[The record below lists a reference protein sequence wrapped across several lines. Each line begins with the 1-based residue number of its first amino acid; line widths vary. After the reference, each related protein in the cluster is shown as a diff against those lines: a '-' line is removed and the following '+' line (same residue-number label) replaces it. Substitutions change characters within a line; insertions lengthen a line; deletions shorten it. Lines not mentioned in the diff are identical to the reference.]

1 MQSRFVLCLLLALH
15 TPIAAAQGLALTFDD
30 GVDPARSPDAAK
42 VNSDLLDNLRDLG
55 VSAAF
60 FPTLVHTDGAEGK
73 ALVRAWSEAGHMI
86 GNHTSRHR
94 NLDSEKLALA
104 DFIEDV
110 KEAEAAFRDLPTWA
124 PLLRFPYLKEGN
136 TKAKRDGMRA
146 WMASNGYTA
155 APVSIDTSDW
165 FFNTVFLSLSAAR
178 DEKRLAVLHD
188 SYVQHLVDRATYYD
202 DLARKVLGRSPNHVL
217 LLHVNAINAAWLTDA
232 VTALQRHGWSILSP
246 TAAFEDPIYHLS
258 LDVLPAGESIV
269 WSLARTA
276 GVGDLR
282 YPAEDSVYE
291 EPKLRALGLLR

>member
-1 MQSRFVLCLLLALH
+1 MQMHFVLFLLLVLQ
-15 TPIAAAQGLALTFDD
+15 TPIAVAQGLALTFDD

-42 VNSDLLDNLRDLG
+42 VNGDLLDELRHLG

-60 FPTLVHTDGAEGK
+60 FPTLVHTGGAEGR
-73 ALVRAWSEAGHMI
+73 ALVRAWSDAGHMI

-94 NLDSEKLALA
+94 NLDSGKLSLP

-124 PLLRFPYLKEGN
+124 PLLRFPYLKEGS
-136 TKAKRDGMRA
+136 TKEKRDGMRA
-146 WMASNGYTA
+146 WMASNGYSA

-232 VTALQRHGWSILSP
+232 VTALQQHGWSILSAR
-246 TAAFEDPIYHLS
+246 AAFEDPIYRMS
-258 LDVLPAGESIV
+258 PDILPAGESIV
-269 WSLARTA
+269 WSLAKAA

-291 EPKLRALGLLR
+291 EPKLRSLGLLP